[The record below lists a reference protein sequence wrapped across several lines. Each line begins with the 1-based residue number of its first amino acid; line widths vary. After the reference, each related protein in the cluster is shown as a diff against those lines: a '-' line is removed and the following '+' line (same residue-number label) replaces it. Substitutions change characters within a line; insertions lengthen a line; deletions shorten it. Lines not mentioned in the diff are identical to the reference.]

1 MKKPILFFTLLLV
14 YASALAQNVTIAPGG
29 ITPELNPLIPR
40 LSYKAILSLPSP
52 KTGDL
57 AVDTTY
63 KCMRFFNG
71 ARWLYFLMGD
81 GTSLPSN
88 AQKFGGPTD
97 DAANGVAV
105 DANGNTYI
113 TGYYTGTAVFGSQSI
128 AEYGGGDLF
137 VVKLNVAGDVQ
148 WVRRAGGASYLDLGN
163 AIAVDDSANV
173 YITGGFRGTAAF
185 GSGNLISNTNSV
197 DAFIL
202 KYDTNGN
209 FKWAS
214 RTGGQLTDEAKD
226 IVLDGNGNGYITGY
240 FNGSF
245 TVGSSTLT
253 SAGGKDYFVA
263 KFSTN
268 TGTFISGMSGGG
280 TADDEGKTIAFD
292 GTNINV
298 AGSFQGTATFG
309 SETAASVGGTDIFLA
324 KYSPS
329 LVFSR
334 KLTAGGTGNDLPT
347 NVIYIARPFTHE
359 RVLYQGSII
368 LTGYYGSGSISFGAA
383 TLTNAGNNDILLVK
397 LSSAYDVVWVRGA
410 GGTGKDEAK
419 GLAADKNGNLYITGS
434 SVGNA
439 VFETMSLPSL
449 GNSDDKIYYAK
460 YDYTGNI
467 LAVTGPV
474 SNISTTYGTSMCIDT
489 NGFLSIVGYFSG
501 SVTLGSS
508 TVTTTA
514 NRNILR
520 WSISENQ

>member
-1 MKKPILFFTLLLV
+1 
-14 YASALAQNVTIAPGG
+14 
-29 ITPELNPLIPR
+29 
-40 LSYKAILSLPSP
+40 
-52 KTGDL
+52 
-57 AVDTTY
+57 
-63 KCMRFFNG
+63 MRFFNG

-97 DAANGVAV
+97 DAANSVAV

-137 VVKLNVAGDVQ
+137 VAKLNVAGEVQ

-173 YITGGFRGTAAF
+173 YITGGFRGTSAF
-185 GSGNLISNTNSV
+185 GTVNLTSTLNSTDV
-197 DAFIL
+197 FIL

-209 FKWAS
+209 FKWAN
-214 RTGGQLTDEAKD
+214 RMGGQQTDEGKD

-240 FNGSF
+240 FNDSF

-253 SAGGKDYFVA
+253 SAGGKDYFIA
-263 KFSTN
+263 RFSTN
-268 TGTFISGMSGGG
+268 TGSFINAVSGGG
-280 TADDEGKTIAFD
+280 TSDDEGKTIAFD
-292 GTNINV
+292 GANINV

-309 SETAASVGGTDIFLA
+309 SETAASAGGTDIFLV

-329 LVFSR
+329 LVYSR
-334 KLTAGGTGNDLPT
+334 KLTAGGTGNDLPA
-347 NVIYIARPFTHE
+347 NLIYVARPFNHE

-368 LTGYYGSGSISFGAA
+368 LTGYYSSTSLSFGSA
-383 TLTNAGNNDILLVK
+383 TLTNGGNNDILLVK
-397 LSSAYDVVWVRGA
+397 LSSAYDVIWAKGA

-434 SVGNA
+434 SAGNA
-439 VFETMSLPSL
+439 VFETMSLPALS
-449 GNSDDKIYYAK
+449 NAYDKIYYAK
-460 YDYTGNI
+460 YDYNGNI

-474 SNISTTYGTSMCIDT
+474 SNTNTSYGTSLCIDT
-489 NGFLSIVGYFSG
+489 NGFLSVVGYFSG

-508 TVTTTA
+508 TITTTA

-520 WSISENQ
+520 WSVSENQ